1 MNLGDLGFKALLD
14 LVFQL
19 LHQLWTIAIVL
30 HDGREGMI
38 VVNIVGC
45 VLHPEVLEKHE
56 QSLSGVLLLIYHQ
69 VSILTCCLH

>member
-1 MNLGDLGFKALLD
+1 MDLGDLSFKALLD

-30 HDGREGMI
+30 HHGREGMI
-38 VVNIVGC
+38 VVYIVGR

-56 QSLSGVLLLIYHQ
+56 QSLSRMLLIYHQ
-69 VSILTCCLH
+69 VSVLAGCLH